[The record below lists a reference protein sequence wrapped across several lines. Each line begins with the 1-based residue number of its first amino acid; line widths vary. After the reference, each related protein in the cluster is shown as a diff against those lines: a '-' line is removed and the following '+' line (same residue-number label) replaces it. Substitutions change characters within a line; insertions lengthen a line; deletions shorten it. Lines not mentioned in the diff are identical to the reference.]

1 MYTFKVRQKNMRPYL
16 IQHLLDESGEKFPDK
31 ICLEE
36 AKNSLTYNETIEYS
50 RKIAGM
56 LLDSGVMPGE
66 HIGVFMDRSIEQVV
80 SLLGVFYAGA
90 VLIIINPILKETQ
103 IRHIVRDA
111 GISTIITSHKRI
123 KKNYSVFQKAGVEKA
138 LIFYGNNTNDFTK
151 TIVFDGNWDS
161 LAEFKGECCRI
172 SDDTSHIIY
181 TSGSTGQP
189 KGIVISHRNTI
200 DGSNIVSQYTGLT
213 SDDRMIG
220 TLPFNF
226 DYGFNQLINT
236 LYMGA
241 TIYLHRFFLPND
253 LLQVLQNK
261 QITVFAGMTPIW
273 SKIFNPKLTDLS
285 KEYDFSRIRVITNT
299 GGKVPV
305 SIVKKLRNLF
315 SQAKIY
321 LMYGLT
327 EAFRSTYLDPS
338 QIDNRPDSIGKAV
351 PNVQIMVVNT
361 KGKECGPH
369 EEGEL
374 VHRGALI
381 SKGYWNNPEK
391 TRQVFRSNPLL
402 SKKNTHLETVVF
414 SGDIVKKDEEG
425 FLYFIGRK
433 DNMIKTKGYRVSP
446 SEVEELIN
454 NFEGVAECIVT
465 GYEKNETINLRAII
479 QLNDPE
485 WTPEKVLMKC
495 KQEFPFYLVP
505 DDIVVRHNFPLTSN
519 GKIDRTK
526 IIQEYNNE

>member
-1 MYTFKVRQKNMRPYL
+1 MSIHPYL
-16 IQHLLDESGEKFPDK
+16 IQHLLDESGEKYPDK

-36 AKNSLTYNETIEYS
+36 SKFSITYQETIQRS

-56 LLDSGVMPGE
+56 LQSLEVNSGE
-66 HIGVFMDRSIEQVV
+66 HVGVFMDRSVDQVI

-90 VLIIINPILKETQ
+90 VLIIINPILKERQ
-103 IRHIVRDA
+103 ISHIIQDA
-111 GISTIITSHKRI
+111 GISTIITSDDKI
-123 KKNYSVFQKAGVEKA
+123 NKNFSVLDKAGVKKA
-138 LIFYGNNTNDFTK
+138 
-151 TIVFDGNWDS
+151 IVFHGKNEYGFEDEILFNDNYDSFPEFDGKCS
-161 LAEFKGECCRI
+161 CIGH
-172 SDDTSHIIY
+172 DTSHIIY

-200 DGSNIVSQYTGLT
+200 DGGKIVSQYTGLNL
-213 SDDRMIG
+213 DDRIIG
-220 TLPFNF
+220 ALPFNF

-241 TIYLHRFFLPND
+241 TIYLHRFFMPND
-253 LLQVLQNK
+253 LLRILEEK

-285 KEYDFSRIRVITNT
+285 KDYDFSMVRMVTNT

-305 SIVKKLRNLF
+305 SIVKQLRKLF
-315 SQAKIY
+315 SKSKIY

-338 QIDNRPDSIGKAV
+338 QIDKYPDSIGKAV
-351 PNVQIMVVNT
+351 PNVEIMVLN
-361 KGKECGPH
+361 KEGKECAPN

-391 TRQVFRSNPLL
+391 TKQVFRPNPLL
-402 SKKNTHLETVVF
+402 SEKNAHLETVVF
-414 SGDIVKKDEEG
+414 SGDIVKRDEQG
-425 FLYFIGRK
+425 FLYFIGRR

-446 SEVEELIN
+446 TEVEELIY

-465 GYEKNETINLRAII
+465 GYEENDTIKLRAIV
-479 QLNDPE
+479 QLKDST
-485 WTPEKVLMKC
+485 WSSQKILRQC
-495 KQEFPFYLVP
+495 KQDFPFYLVP
-505 DDIVVRHNFPLTSN
+505 DDIVVRKNFPLTSN
-519 GKIDRTK
+519 GKIDRK
-526 IIQEYNNE
+526 RVIQENSDG

>member
-1 MYTFKVRQKNMRPYL
+1 MRPYL
-16 IQHLLDESGEKFPDK
+16 IQHLLEESGKKFPDK

-36 AKNSLTYNETIEYS
+36 ADNSLTYKETVDYS
-50 RKIAGM
+50 RKIAGR
-56 LLDSGVMPGE
+56 LQDLGVKPGE
-66 HIGVFMDRSIEQVV
+66 HIGVFMDRSIDQVV
-80 SLLGVFYAGA
+80 SILGVFYAGA
-90 VLIIINPILKETQ
+90 VLIIINSILREKQ
-103 IRHIVRDA
+103 IYHIIKDA

-123 KKNYSVFQKAGVEKA
+123 RNNFSVFKNAGVERA
-138 LIFYGNNTNDFTK
+138 LVFYGDNTDIFKK
-151 TIVFDGNWDS
+151 TIVFDGTWDS
-161 LAEFKGECCRI
+161 LPEYNSECCRI
-172 SDDTSHIIY
+172 SEDTSHIIY

-200 DGSNIVSQYTGLT
+200 DGGKIVSQYTGLK
-213 SDDRMIG
+213 SNDRMIG
-220 TLPFNF
+220 ALPFNF

-253 LLQVLQNK
+253 LLQILDNK

-273 SKIFNPKLTDLS
+273 SKIFHPKLTDLS
-285 KEYDFSRIRVITNT
+285 KNYDFSRIRVITNT

-305 SIVKKLRNLF
+305 STVKKLRSLF

-327 EAFRSTYLDPS
+327 EAFRSTYLDPA
-338 QIDNRPDSIGKAV
+338 QIDSRPDSIGKAV
-351 PNVQIMVVNT
+351 PNVQLMVINK

-374 VHRGALI
+374 IHRGALI

-391 TRQVFRSNPLL
+391 TREVFKPNPFL
-402 SKKNTHLETVVF
+402 SKRNAHLETVVF
-414 SGDIVKKDEEG
+414 SGDIVKKDEDG

-454 NFEGVAECIVT
+454 NFEGVAECVVT
-465 GYEKNETINLRAII
+465 GYEENDSINLRAII
-479 QLNDPE
+479 QLNNAE
-485 WTPEKVLMKC
+485 WSAEKILMKC

-505 DDIVVRHNFPLTSN
+505 DDIVVRDNFPLTSN

-526 IIQEYNNE
+526 VMQECNNE